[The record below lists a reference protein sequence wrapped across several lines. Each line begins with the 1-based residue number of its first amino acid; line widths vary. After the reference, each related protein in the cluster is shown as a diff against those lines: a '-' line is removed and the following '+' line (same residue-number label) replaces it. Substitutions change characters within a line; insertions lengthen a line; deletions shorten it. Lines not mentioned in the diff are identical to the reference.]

1 MLKNLND
8 GIERIIAGTA
18 LLLLS
23 AFIVVV
29 FLQVIARN
37 YLKISLIWTDEV
49 AVMAFV
55 WSVFL
60 GAAVAV
66 RRGKHYVV
74 EVLPSKFVRTNAVLK
89 VCANLVIL
97 LFVYVMV
104 RHGIR
109 FAVMGLSRFST
120 AIAIPRFY
128 YFAAVP
134 ISGVVMVLFQIEV
147 IITDVTA
154 LFSALRNQ
162 HLGKTTES

>member
-8 GIERIIAGTA
+8 GIERIIAGA
-18 LLLLS
+18 SLLLLS

-29 FLQVIARN
+29 FLQVLARN

-66 RRGKHYVV
+66 RREKHYVV
-74 EVLPSKFVRTNAVLK
+74 EVLPARFVRTRALLK
-89 VCANLVIL
+89 VFADLVIL

-104 RHGIR
+104 RYGTR

-120 AIAIPRFY
+120 AIMIPRFY
-128 YFAAVP
+128 YFVAVP
-134 ISGVVMVLFQIEV
+134 VAGVVMVLFQIEV
-147 IITDVTA
+147 IVTDVAT
-154 LFSALRNQ
+154 LVSALRKAYREQ
-162 HLGKTTES
+162 VPEA